1 MFCKVFLNI
10 LDTTDFINCM
20 AKRKIGQDAILVS
33 MDVAIL
39 CTNIPQEEGTEI
51 VGKAYTIVYELFLNN
66 DLPIPTLYLREM
78 LGLILTDWNAFEFN
92 GKNYLQAH
100 GVSIGHKK
108 KHFCEHLHFRDWN
121 NPNPTKQYQAKIE
134 ESLHWW
140 RFVPGDCNR
149 KDVELFVKQIP
160 FHNDVHG
167 RNIREQSNFP
177 WHDSFQRWV
186 IHREIHL
193 GH

>member
-39 CTNIPQEEGTEI
+39 YTNIPQEEGTEI

-78 LGLILTDWNAFEFN
+78 LGLILTD
-92 GKNYLQAH
+92 
-100 GVSIGHKK
+100 
-108 KHFCEHLHFRDWN
+108 
-121 NPNPTKQYQAKIE
+121 
-134 ESLHWW
+134 
-140 RFVPGDCNR
+140 
-149 KDVELFVKQIP
+149 
-160 FHNDVHG
+160 
-167 RNIREQSNFP
+167 
-177 WHDSFQRWV
+177 
-186 IHREIHL
+186 
-193 GH
+193 

>member
-20 AKRKIGQDAILVS
+20 AKRKIGQDAIVVS

-66 DLPIPTLYLREM
+66 DPPIPTLYLREM

-100 GVSIGHKK
+100 GVAIGHKNSI
-108 KHFCEHLHFRDWN
+108 FVNIYISE
-121 NPNPTKQYQAKIE
+121 IE
-134 ESLHWW
+134 TILI
-140 RFVPGDCNR
+140 
-149 KDVELFVKQIP
+149 Q
-160 FHNDVHG
+160 
-167 RNIREQSNFP
+167 QSNTKP
-177 WHDSFQRWV
+177 RLKNRYIDDVLS
-186 IHREIHL
+186 L
-193 GH
+193 GTVTEKT